1 MSDIEVQQM
10 EENILRGV
18 ALAYERL
25 VEQKKKEDGE
35 LVFAREDGKIVK
47 VKAKD
52 LQQRLISNVPRPE
65 QAGVSFLRRD
75 GGTDRFT
82 VNRTSE

>member
-25 VEQKKKEDGE
+25 VEKKKEDGE

-52 LQQRLISNVPRPE
+52 LQ
-65 QAGVSFLRRD
+65 
-75 GGTDRFT
+75 
-82 VNRTSE
+82 

>member
-18 ALAYERL
+18 AL

-52 LQQRLISNVPRPE
+52 LQ
-65 QAGVSFLRRD
+65 
-75 GGTDRFT
+75 
-82 VNRTSE
+82 

>member
-35 LVFAREDGKIVK
+35 LVFAREDGKMHN
-47 VKAKD
+47 
-52 LQQRLISNVPRPE
+52 LTSFFFSPFSPRRP
-65 QAGVSFLRRD
+65 SRR
-75 GGTDRFT
+75 GFFFAA
-82 VNRTSE
+82 

>member
-25 VEQKKKEDGE
+25 VEQKKIEDGE

-52 LQQRLISNVPRPE
+52 LQ
-65 QAGVSFLRRD
+65 
-75 GGTDRFT
+75 
-82 VNRTSE
+82 

>member
-25 VEQKKKEDGE
+25 VEQKKKEDSFSR
-35 LVFAREDGKIVK
+35 VKTAR
-47 VKAKD
+47 
-52 LQQRLISNVPRPE
+52 S
-65 QAGVSFLRRD
+65 
-75 GGTDRFT
+75 
-82 VNRTSE
+82 

>member
-25 VEQKKKEDGE
+25 VEQKKKRTENSFSR
-35 LVFAREDGKIVK
+35 VKTAR
-47 VKAKD
+47 
-52 LQQRLISNVPRPE
+52 S
-65 QAGVSFLRRD
+65 
-75 GGTDRFT
+75 
-82 VNRTSE
+82 

>member
-52 LQQRLISNVPRPE
+52 VQ
-65 QAGVSFLRRD
+65 
-75 GGTDRFT
+75 
-82 VNRTSE
+82 